1 MDGMMEPKEIKQGL
15 KEQGYIADD
24 NTAMILQLSTLL
36 KKPILIEGPAG
47 AGKTELA
54 KAWSRC
60 LGRELVRLQCYE
72 GIDESKALYEWN
84 YQKQLLYIQTQGANM
99 KQWADISKDIYTR
112 EFLVE
117 RPLLRAINGEK
128 PVVLLIDEIDKSDTE
143 FESYLLE
150 ILSDWQITI
159 PESGTVGAASIPS
172 VILTSNN
179 TRDLSHALRRR
190 CFYLF
195 LDYPNEQRELS
206 ILKIYFPGL
215 DDRLGR
221 QVTAFVRRL
230 RLEKLKKHPS
240 ISEVI
245 DWTGALSHY
254 RVEELSADII
264 EKTAN
269 TLLKYREDCSKII
282 EKVHQKEWFD
292 GISGI

>member
-1 MDGMMEPKEIKQGL
+1 MMEPEEIKQDL

-72 GIDESKALYEWN
+72 GIDVSKTLYEWN
-84 YQKQLLYIQTQGANM
+84 YQKQLLYIQTQGTNM

-159 PESGTVGAASIPS
+159 PESGTVSAASIPS

-230 RLEKLKKHPS
+230 RLEKLKKHPG

>member
-1 MDGMMEPKEIKQGL
+1 MMEPEEIKQDL

-84 YQKQLLYIQTQGANM
+84 YQKQLLYIQTQGTNM

-159 PESGTVGAASIPS
+159 PESGTVSAASIPS

-230 RLEKLKKHPS
+230 RLEKLKKHPG